1 MTAPLE
7 HNLGELASWIQ
18 LSIDRL
24 TPAEQRKLLR
34 KIGQDLRRVN
44 RERMAAQTDR
54 TAQHGNRAKSM
65 AAPDAG
71 ARNR

>member
-44 RERMAAQTDR
+44 RDR